1 MFLRIVTRY
10 RGTWRLL
17 RGAGDALLSPF
28 HPMEGSIMKRTS
40 PLCCV
45 LLVSVAALL
54 SAFIAYAQSN
64 TAKHKPDLADVAEEH
79 VLWRC
84 HFRFQGSSKSNVTV
98 TVTRIG
104 KDRVRITSN
113 YARLPMVEVSLTQ
126 AMGKILNASTDTTF
140 LLDRSVNPPHLDI
153 SFFNEVSWAG
163 SKR

>member
-1 MFLRIVTRY
+1 MAMSFPIPR
-10 RGTWRLL
+10 
-17 RGAGDALLSPF
+17 
-28 HPMEGSIMKRTS
+28 
-40 PLCCV
+40 
-45 LLVSVAALL
+45 
-54 SAFIAYAQSN
+54 
-64 TAKHKPDLADVAEEH
+64 
-79 VLWRC
+79 
-84 HFRFQGSSKSNVTV
+84 GSSKSNVTV

>member
-1 MFLRIVTRY
+1 MSFPIPR
-10 RGTWRLL
+10 
-17 RGAGDALLSPF
+17 
-28 HPMEGSIMKRTS
+28 
-40 PLCCV
+40 
-45 LLVSVAALL
+45 
-54 SAFIAYAQSN
+54 
-64 TAKHKPDLADVAEEH
+64 
-79 VLWRC
+79 
-84 HFRFQGSSKSNVTV
+84 GSSKSNVTV